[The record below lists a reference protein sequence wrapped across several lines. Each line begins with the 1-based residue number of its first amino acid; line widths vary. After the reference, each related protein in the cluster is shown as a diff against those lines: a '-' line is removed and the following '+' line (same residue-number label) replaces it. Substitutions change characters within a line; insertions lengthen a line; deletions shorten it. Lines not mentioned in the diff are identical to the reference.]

1 MRKNTSFAT
10 RSQKS
15 LATRYA
21 ISLLG
26 IALAL
31 VLGRALAPL
40 LGGSLPYVL
49 ILPAIAFS
57 AWYCGL
63 GPSIT
68 SSAIALAALKYSL
81 ITPGHAVAISTVR
94 QALDLA
100 ALGAAVASIVLLGER
115 RRRECEVLRRD
126 QGDLEQRVRE
136 RTIELDAANQ
146 GLRELTSRLMQSQD
160 EERRRIA
167 RDLHDS
173 VGQNLAAMTM
183 NLTTMLTE
191 IERLTQIKNAASD
204 SLELA
209 QEMSKEVRTVPYLLH
224 PPLLDE
230 AGLAS
235 ALRWYVQGFCERAT
249 IQVDLEVPE
258 DFGRLPQELETAVFR
273 TVQEC
278 LTNIHRHS
286 GSATARL
293 SQKDCDTLNDQD
305 HRESFERRAWR
316 GVQIPTFLV
325 WHTPLFFDLAKPCNR
340 SVRFSFESCSP
351 SLRCSEKQLTAT
363 EPRKAAML
371 SDTRCFPFVRAHQ
384 FRFRQNVFLHG
395 RTDLFVRGSGLELE
409 FRV

>member
-1 MRKNTSFAT
+1 MTNHTSAPERIGKNDA
-10 RSQKS
+10 
-15 LATRYA
+15 ARYA
-21 ISLLG
+21 LSLG
-26 IALAL
+26 AIALAL
-31 VLGRALAPL
+31 VVGRVLGPL
-40 LGGSLPYVL
+40 LGGAVPYVAVF
-49 ILPAIAFS
+49 PAIAFS
-57 AWYCGL
+57 TWYCGL

-68 SSAIALAALKYSL
+68 SSAVALAVLKYSL
-81 ITPGHAVAISTVR
+81 ITPGHAVAISTAR

-100 ALGAAVASIVLLGER
+100 ALGVALFIVVVLGER
-115 RRRECEVLRRD
+115 RRRECQVLRKA

-167 RDLHDS
+167 RELHDS

-209 QEMSKEVRTVPYLLH
+209 QEMSKEVRTVSYLLH

-235 ALRWYVQGFCERAT
+235 ALRWYVQGFSERGT
-249 IQVDLEVPE
+249 IQVALEVPE

-286 GSATARL
+286 GSPVARIRLTRSGEEIHLLVEDEGNGIADDKLDEIRSAGAPGVGIRGMRERLRQLGGGLDIQSNGHGTTVIARL
-293 SQKDCDTLNDQD
+293 P
-305 HRESFERRAWR
+305 F
-316 GVQIPTFLV
+316 
-325 WHTPLFFDLAKPCNR
+325 
-340 SVRFSFESCSP
+340 
-351 SLRCSEKQLTAT
+351 AT
-363 EPRKAAML
+363 SATVAA
-371 SDTRCFPFVRAHQ
+371 A
-384 FRFRQNVFLHG
+384 
-395 RTDLFVRGSGLELE
+395 
-409 FRV
+409 